1 MYSGVNIVGDDI
13 NNKETCESMVNPQ
26 KDAAHKNN
34 PSNSEALDWIGV
46 MSLVIFVFSL
56 FVFLILHYSTEFA
69 KGVDLTITTVSLIT
83 LLVTLPI
90 RGREEESQS
99 FYPCL
104 EKTTNN
110 RHKNIF

>member
-1 MYSGVNIVGDDI
+1 MGDDI
-13 NNKETCESMVNPQ
+13 NNKETCESVVNPQ

-34 PSNSEALDWIGV
+34 SSNSEALDWIGV

-90 RGREEESQS
+90 RGREERIAKFLSL
-99 FYPCL
+99 FR
-104 EKTTNN
+104 KNN
-110 RHKNIF
+110 K